1 MTRPALDYY
10 EVTVAPVG
18 LPVTLAEFKEF
29 AKLDA
34 DDDSQDALL
43 TTFLEAA
50 TYDLE
55 LYTNRW
61 FIERE
66 AICYYTGLEISPFER
81 YPFAEIQKAPLL
93 SVSEVAQWIG
103 GAYAATSD
111 YQLEQRD
118 GYARVLFPNSGIVTN
133 IDEPYPYRITFEAG
147 YGDADAVPAAIKLAV
162 KMYAAYL
169 YENRGDCECGPEAR
183 QASGAKMLVAR
194 YKIRRVF

>member
-1 MTRPALDYY
+1 
-10 EVTVAPVG
+10 
-18 LPVTLAEFKEF
+18 
-29 AKLDA
+29 
-34 DDDSQDALL
+34 
-43 TTFLEAA
+43 
-50 TYDLE
+50 
-55 LYTNRW
+55 
-61 FIERE
+61 
-66 AICYYTGLEISPFER
+66 LEISPFER

-93 SVSEVAQWIG
+93 SVSEVAQWID
-103 GAYAATSD
+103 GAYSATSD
-111 YQLEQRD
+111 YQLKQRD

>member
-1 MTRPALDYY
+1 
-10 EVTVAPVG
+10 
-18 LPVTLAEFKEF
+18 
-29 AKLDA
+29 
-34 DDDSQDALL
+34 
-43 TTFLEAA
+43 
-50 TYDLE
+50 
-55 LYTNRW
+55 
-61 FIERE
+61 
-66 AICYYTGLEISPFER
+66 
-81 YPFAEIQKAPLL
+81 
-93 SVSEVAQWIG
+93 VSEVAQWIG

-111 YQLEQRD
+111 YQLKQRD